1 MKDIFECRLTVDG
14 CKAAAPMPSEETHSH
29 KGIVVGKEKIHLIY
43 FEIKINPWKL
53 DMAVNTLRKSL
64 TKLMP

>member
-1 MKDIFECRLTVDG
+1 MDG
-14 CKAAAPMPSEETHSH
+14 CKAAAPVPSEETHNH
-29 KGIVVGKEKIHLIY
+29 KGIVVGKEKIHVIY

-53 DMAVNTLRKSL
+53 HTAVNTLRKSL